1 MSEKSAREFA
11 AGPTVSSMIGST
23 PPPADAA
30 GEASRKEPAFD
41 PLKLCIFSTVALLG
55 WIFGP
60 FALLVFAGVAFAG
73 YWKAH
78 QAGLRRSRCYLR
90 DTRLV
95 LAYLALLTLA
105 GVAGAVWWG
114 MRLFGAA

>member
-1 MSEKSAREFA
+1 MTPDDEARRFA
-11 AGPTVSSMIGST
+11 AGPPISSIVDGAG
-23 PPPADAA
+23 PPPVAPTE
-30 GEASRKEPAFD
+30 EAAFD

-73 YWKAH
+73 SWRAH

-95 LAYLALLTLA
+95 LAYLALLAVA
-105 GVAGAVWWG
+105 GLAGAVWWA

>member
-1 MSEKSAREFA
+1 MSEQSARRFA
-11 AGPTVSSMIGST
+11 SGPSVKSMIDGATT
-23 PPPADAA
+23 PPTA
-30 GEASRKEPAFD
+30 EAPDEAPFD

-95 LAYLALLTLA
+95 LAYLALLTIA
-105 GVAGAVWWG
+105 GIAGAVWWG